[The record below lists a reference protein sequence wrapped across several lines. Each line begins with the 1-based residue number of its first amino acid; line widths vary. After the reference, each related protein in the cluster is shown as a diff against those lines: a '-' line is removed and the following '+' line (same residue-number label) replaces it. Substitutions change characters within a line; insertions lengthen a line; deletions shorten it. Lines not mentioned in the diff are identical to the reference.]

1 VIKSLL
7 TLALVAAAL
16 VAGCSGRGPTAPDP
30 QAPPIA
36 TPPPVPP
43 APPPSPSPPA
53 PQPPAPPMITRTRF
67 LAFGDSV
74 TAGTTSPA
82 LTRALSAGLPQ
93 SYPYKLQSLLGARY
107 TTQIVSVFNEGLP
120 LEEAADGVR
129 RLPGLLRSASPDV
142 VIILEGANDLVSSS
156 VVSRTLGYLNTMAR
170 DARLAGAR
178 VVLCTLPPQR
188 PGGVRTN
195 DPTAVASY
203 NAGIRDLAR
212 GEGAILVDLSREMD
226 LSLIGVDGLHPTEA
240 GYDRMAQILFAMIR
254 TQFERASTT
263 AHRHGDGSG
272 SAVLRR
278 PG

>member
-1 VIKSLL
+1 VIRSLFP
-7 TLALVAAAL
+7 LALVVAAL

-30 QAPPIA
+30 QAPPTA

-43 APPPSPSPPA
+43 APPPPA
-53 PQPPAPPMITRTRF
+53 PQPPAPPPTITRTRF

-82 LTRALSAGLPQ
+82 VTRALSAGLPQ
-93 SYPYKLQSLLGARY
+93 SYPFKLQSLLGARY
-107 TTQIVSVFNEGLP
+107 TTQTVSVFNEGLP

-142 VIILEGANDLVSSS
+142 VILLEGANDLVSSS

-170 DARLAGAR
+170 DARFAGAR

-188 PGGVRTN
+188 PGGFRAN

-226 LSLIGVDGLHPTEA
+226 LGLIGVDGLHPTEA
-240 GYDRMAQILFAMIR
+240 GYDRMAQIFFAMTR
-254 TQFERASTT
+254 TQFERATTT
-263 AHRHGDGSG
+263 AH
-272 SAVLRR
+272 
-278 PG
+278 